1 MLAALVAW
9 MATTNGAQSTKP
21 AKPETVLRWSFIG
34 TEKLAEKKELGVGGV
49 ARCGGGEFGGARGKA
64 LYEGREHQRGG
75 ADRGG
80 DQAADR

>member
-34 TEKLAEKKELGVGGV
+34 TEKLAEKKELEVFRTV
-49 ARCGGGEFGGARGKA
+49 RELPESAAWRDAAAANLAERAAK
-64 LYEGREHQRGG
+64 LYT
-75 ADRGG
+75 
-80 DQAADR
+80 